1 MLSSGNVFSYQRI
14 IKNEI
19 GIMFLPKKYLT
30 RLINMYCIQSLMT
43 TQPEEGSRFL
53 RKCGK

>member
-19 GIMFLPKKYLT
+19 GIVFLPIFYSTDKYIFYSKSHDKRDWKKEV
-30 RLINMYCIQSLMT
+30 NFCANA
-43 TQPEEGSRFL
+43 
-53 RKCGK
+53 GK